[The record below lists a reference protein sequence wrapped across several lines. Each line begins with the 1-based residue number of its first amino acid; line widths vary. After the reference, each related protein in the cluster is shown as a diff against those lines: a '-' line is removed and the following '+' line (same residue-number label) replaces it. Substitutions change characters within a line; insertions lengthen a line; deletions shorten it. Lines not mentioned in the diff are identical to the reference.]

1 MAAGAVRTV
10 TDLSRARVRRA
21 RIFANYGQILRGVP
35 LAMETG
41 VLPDSHVPV
50 MLVEDDNHARS
61 GYMEFLETAGFDVH
75 GMGDAREA
83 LPAALRQPPGA
94 VVTDIT
100 LPGMS
105 GFELAA
111 ALRADVRTRNVP
123 IIGLTAH
130 WTPDVRSRAAEVGM
144 RVVLLKPCTPSHLI
158 AELERLVAR
167 HPAAPA
173 V

>member
-1 MAAGAVRTV
+1 MPC
-10 TDLSRARVRRA
+10 
-21 RIFANYGQILRGVP
+21 GVQP
-35 LAMETG
+35 A
-41 VLPDSHVPV
+41 SHVPV
-50 MLVEDDNHARS
+50 MIIEDDNHALS

-75 GMGDAREA
+75 GMDNARAA

-111 ALRADVRTRNVP
+111 ALQADIRTRNVP
-123 IIGLTAH
+123 VIGLTAH
-130 WTPDVRSRAAEVGM
+130 WTPDVRARAAEVGM

-158 AELERLVAR
+158 AELERLVTR
-167 HPAAPA
+167 PGVPPA

>member
-1 MAAGAVRTV
+1 MCAA
-10 TDLSRARVRRA
+10 
-21 RIFANYGQILRGVP
+21 
-35 LAMETG
+35 
-41 VLPDSHVPV
+41 VLPSPHVPV
-50 MLVEDDNHARS
+50 MIVEDDNHALS

-75 GMGDAREA
+75 GIGDARQA

-111 ALRADVRTRNVP
+111 ALRAVMRTRDVP

-130 WTPDVRSRAAEVGM
+130 WTPDVRARAAEVGM

-158 AELERLVAR
+158 AELERLVTRSASG
-167 HPAAPA
+167 PA

>member
-1 MAAGAVRTV
+1 MCAA
-10 TDLSRARVRRA
+10 
-21 RIFANYGQILRGVP
+21 
-35 LAMETG
+35 
-41 VLPDSHVPV
+41 VLPSPHVPV
-50 MLVEDDNHARS
+50 MIVEDDNHALS

-75 GMGDAREA
+75 GIGDARQA

-111 ALRADVRTRNVP
+111 ALRADMRTRDVP

-130 WTPDVRSRAAEVGM
+130 WTPDVRARAAEVGM
-144 RVVLLKPCTPSHLI
+144 RVVLLKPSTPSHLI
-158 AELERLVAR
+158 AELERLVTRSASG
-167 HPAAPA
+167 PA

>member
-1 MAAGAVRTV
+1 MCAA
-10 TDLSRARVRRA
+10 
-21 RIFANYGQILRGVP
+21 
-35 LAMETG
+35 
-41 VLPDSHVPV
+41 VLPSPHVPV
-50 MLVEDDNHARS
+50 MIVEDDNHALS

-75 GMGDAREA
+75 GIGDARQA

-94 VVTDIT
+94 LVTDIT

-111 ALRADVRTRNVP
+111 ALRADMRTRDVP

-130 WTPDVRSRAAEVGM
+130 WTPDVRARAAEVGM

-158 AELERLVAR
+158 AELERLVTRSASG
-167 HPAAPA
+167 PA

>member
-1 MAAGAVRTV
+1 MCAA
-10 TDLSRARVRRA
+10 
-21 RIFANYGQILRGVP
+21 
-35 LAMETG
+35 
-41 VLPDSHVPV
+41 VLPSPHVPV
-50 MLVEDDNHARS
+50 MIVEDDNHALS

-75 GMGDAREA
+75 GIGDARQA

-111 ALRADVRTRNVP
+111 ALRADMRTRDVP

-130 WTPDVRSRAAEVGM
+130 WTPDVRARAAEVGM

-158 AELERLVAR
+158 AELERLVTRSASG
-167 HPAAPA
+167 PA

>member
-1 MAAGAVRTV
+1 M
-10 TDLSRARVRRA
+10 D
-21 RIFANYGQILRGVP
+21 
-35 LAMETG
+35 G
-41 VLPDSHVPV
+41 VLPDPCVPV
-50 MLVEDDNHARS
+50 MIVEDDNHALS

-83 LPAALRQPPGA
+83 LPLALRQPPVA
-94 VVTDIT
+94 VVTDIM

-105 GFELAA
+105 GFQLAA

-130 WTPDVRSRAAEVGM
+130 WTPEVHARAAEVGM

-158 AELERLVAR
+158 AELERLVTR
-167 HPAAPA
+167 RGPAPA

>member
-1 MAAGAVRTV
+1 MRAV
-10 TDLSRARVRRA
+10 TDLSRADVRGA
-21 RIFANYGQILRGVP
+21 AVFAENGRIFSGVR
-35 LAMETG
+35 LAISGG
-41 VLPDSHVPV
+41 VLPDPHVPV
-50 MLVEDDNHARS
+50 MIVEDDSHALS

-75 GMGDAREA
+75 GMDDAREA
-83 LPAALRQPPGA
+83 LPAALRRPPGA

-105 GFELAA
+105 GFEFAA
-111 ALRADVRTRNVP
+111 ALREDVRTCNIP

-144 RVVLLKPCTPSHLI
+144 HVVLLKPCTPSHLI
-158 AELERLVAR
+158 AELERLVTRRSAT
-167 HPAAPA
+167 PA

>member
-1 MAAGAVRTV
+1 MSG
-10 TDLSRARVRRA
+10 
-21 RIFANYGQILRGVP
+21 
-35 LAMETG
+35 G
-41 VLPDSHVPV
+41 VLPASHVPV
-50 MLVEDDNHARS
+50 MIVEDDNHALS

-83 LPAALRQPPGA
+83 LPVALRHQFGA
-94 VVTDIT
+94 VVTDVM

-111 ALRADVRTRNVP
+111 ALRADVRTRHVP

-130 WTPDVRSRAAEVGM
+130 WTPDVRTRAAEVGM

-167 HPAAPA
+167 PHAAHA